1 MPKLCLIYNTAPR
14 YREAIFRAID
24 AEYDCCWYFGKE
36 ETDIK
41 SMDVSVLKNVIIVKN
56 VSFFH
61 KRFYWQKGVLE
72 LAFQKGIDAYF
83 MLGGTFYITTW
94 FLLFFV
100 KLFHPGRKI
109 YFWSHGW
116 YGKESWIEGRL
127 KRIFFGLPD
136 GVFLYG
142 NYARNLMIQNGFDP
156 KKLFVIHNSLH
167 YKEQLQ
173 LRNSMG
179 SSSIYR
185 EHFKNNYPVIIF
197 IGRLTSVKRLDLLVD
212 ALAELKKR
220 GEECNLIFVGDG
232 IKRKDLEMLV
242 AEKSLTSNVW
252 FYGACYDEAINAEL
266 VYNADLCVSPGNVGL
281 TAMHAMVFGT
291 PVITHN
297 CFKYQ
302 MPEFEAIQPGTT
314 GDFFEY
320 NDPHSLA
327 NTISHWFQ
335 SKQNKRDEVRK
346 ACFQEIDNKWNP
358 EFQMDVIRKNL
369 EFS

>member
-1 MPKLCLIYNTAPR
+1 MSKLCLIYNTAPR

-24 AEYDCCWYFGKE
+24 AEYDCCWYFGRTKS
-36 ETDIK
+36 DIK
-41 SMDVSVLKNVIIVKN
+41 SMDVSVLKDATMVDNV
-56 VSFFH
+56 FFFK
-61 KRFYWQKGVLE
+61 KRLYWQKGVLKSVFS
-72 LAFQKGIDAYF
+72 ANIDAYF
-83 MLGGTFYITTW
+83 TLGETRCVTCW
-94 FLLFFV
+94 LLLFLV
-100 KLFHPGRKI
+100 KLFHPSRKI

-116 YGKESWIEGRL
+116 YGKESWIERRL
-127 KRIFFGLPD
+127 KHIFFGLAD

-142 NYARNLMIQNGFDP
+142 NYARDLMIQNGFDP

-173 LRNSMG
+173 LRNSMKP
-179 SSSIYR
+179 SSIYR
-185 EHFKNNYPVIIF
+185 EHFQNNYPVIIF
-197 IGRLTSVKRLDLLVD
+197 IGRLTAVKRLDLLIE
-212 ALAELKKR
+212 ALAELKVKS
-220 GEECNLIFVGDG
+220 EHYNLIFVGDG
-232 IKRKDLEMLV
+232 VKRKDLEESVRAKGL
-242 AEKSLTSNVW
+242 APNVW

-266 VYNADLCVSPGNVGL
+266 VYHADLCVSPGNVGL

-302 MPEFEAIQPGTT
+302 MPEFEAIQPGIT

-335 SKQNKRDEVRK
+335 PKQNKRDEVRK
-346 ACFQEIDNKWNP
+346 ACFLEIDSEWTP

-369 EFS
+369 KFS